1 MAACPPWLPTGLYA
15 TCPLPFHCLSTAFL
29 PLFHRR
35 FHCPST
41 AFPLAFPPP
50 FPLTFPLTF
59 RRRGGGNSRSRDGA
73 MRARGARLERVVQ
86 VRPHG
91 RLQLHCLWV
100 LPCLQL

>member
-1 MAACPPWLPTGLYA
+1 MPPA
-15 TCPLPFHCLSTAFL
+15 HCLSTAFPL
-29 PLFHRR
+29 PFYR
-35 FHCPST
+35 FST
-41 AFPLAFPPP
+41 AVSTALPPPFPLAFPPP